1 MTGIDTDKFAKPEK
15 LNKEGLKAYQTIMK
29 LFKETDKSRPGLEI
43 DSGGCTTFY
52 SPKQWAER
60 GEMYGRNSALIVC
73 HDGGDVANFFNYDYG
88 DYQSIKK
95 MDEAL
100 RKIGLYAEC
109 CTAWYTAIY
118 KL

>member
-1 MTGIDTDKFAKPEK
+1 MTGIDSEKFAKPEN
-15 LNKEGLKAYQTIMK
+15 LNKEGLKAYRAIMK
-29 LFKETDKSRPGLEI
+29 LFKDENSKNPFNI

-60 GEMYGRNSALIVC
+60 GESYGRNSALIIC
-73 HDGGDVANFFNYDYG
+73 HDGGDVANYFNYDCGSYG
-88 DYQSIKK
+88 AIKK
-95 MDEAL
+95 MDKAL
-100 RKIGLYAEC
+100 REVGLYAEC